1 MGSIFL
7 GCLGLHVGPSGV
19 LLAPGPL
26 VLMFSLLPFFFF
38 ISFSLVISSLFLC
51 CFASACLLSYCCF
64 VSFPSLSFWVCLC
77 LSHIECLSTKSQNK
91 DSSVFISLSL
101 SLSAS
106 ESLLPLF
113 VCKPVSI
120 SPHLSLFLSLPL
132 SLSISHF
139 CVCLPSSS
147 LLCASILSLPFP
159 LPLCCL

>member
-1 MGSIFL
+1 MLTF
-7 GCLGLHVGPSGV
+7 P
-19 LLAPGPL
+19 
-26 VLMFSLLPFFFF
+26 LLPFFFF

-77 LSHIECLSTKSQNK
+77 LSHIECLSTKSQNR
-91 DSSVFISLSL
+91 DSFVFISAPLPQ
-101 SLSAS
+101 AS

-147 LLCASILSLPFP
+147 LLCASILSLPF
-159 LPLCCL
+159 LLALCCL